1 MAKKKVA
8 PKPRKPASA
17 RKPATRK
24 AAAATPAIQGWPTDP
39 MGGAPPLQLPVP
51 VMPGARLPTRIIAPP
66 RAPVAQVHPLGTAGF
81 RYWTAAE
88 ALRRAAA
95 FWTTAGARGWHRDV
109 GASIPVRLDDG
120 VDLNAYYARND
131 FPPED
136 VKQGL
141 SFFHDT
147 VRDAATNRATTVFSG
162 ESPDVVAHE
171 LGHAVLDSLKP
182 ALFEL
187 ASIEAAAFH
196 ESFGDMSAILTAL
209 QLPSVRQAVLEET
222 DGNLRRNSSVS
233 RVAEQLGFAIRQRNP
248 AGVDRDS
255 LRNAANS
262 FVYVDPLTL
271 PATGPATQLTR
282 AGHNFSRVFTG
293 AFLEALGGMVSRLA
307 ARPGV
312 ADVQQASADMGR
324 LLAVAVAAAPV
335 STKFYQSVAEQ
346 MVLTDGSLFAGKYA
360 EALTTAFVRRG
371 LMSVR
376 SLAAPDALG
385 ATPARA
391 AAAAVRFSAAA
402 AGRGPRGMAAG
413 SDRPVQ
419 VAIDG
424 AALGLGVRTVYVNA
438 PPVDDVSAPPVS
450 MMAGV
455 AAREAP
461 VVPGLTDVQAFVEA
475 LIVRGRV
482 SLPATAGRR
491 RGLVASLSQGRKH
504 ATHYLN
510 KRADNALELK
520 RIAFECC

>member
-1 MAKKKVA
+1 
-8 PKPRKPASA
+8 
-17 RKPATRK
+17 
-24 AAAATPAIQGWPTDP
+24 
-39 MGGAPPLQLPVP
+39 
-51 VMPGARLPTRIIAPP
+51 MPGASMPTRIIAPA
-66 RAPVAQVHPLGTAGF
+66 RAPVAQIYPLGTDGF

-95 FWTTAGARGWHRDV
+95 FWTSVGATGWHPDV

-131 FPPED
+131 FPAED

-147 VRDAATNRATTVFSG
+147 VRDVVTGRQLTVFSG

-171 LGHAVLDSLKP
+171 LGHGVLDSLKP

-196 ESFGDMSAILTAL
+196 ESFGDMGAILTAL
-209 QLPSVRQAVLEET
+209 RLPSVRQAVLEET
-222 DGNLRRNSSVS
+222 DVNLRRNSSVS
-233 RVAEQLGFAIRQRNP
+233 RVAEQLGFAIRQRSP
-248 AGVDRDS
+248 AAVDRDS

-262 FVYVDPLTL
+262 FIYVDPLTL
-271 PATGPATQLTR
+271 PSTGPATQLTR
-282 AGHNFSRVFTG
+282 AAHNFSRVFTG
-293 AFLEALGGMVSRLA
+293 AFLEALGGMVARLA
-307 ARPGV
+307 AQPRV
-312 ADVQQASADMGR
+312 DDVEQASFDMGR
-324 LLAVAVAAAPV
+324 ILAQGATAAPV
-335 STKFYQSVAEQ
+335 STKFFQSVAEQ
-346 MVLTDGSLFAGKYA
+346 MVLVDNRLFGGKYA

-376 SLAAPDALG
+376 SLAAPEAVG
-385 ATPARA
+385 ASPARA

-402 AGRGPRGMAAG
+402 AGRAQRRTAAA
-413 SDRPVQ
+413 DKPVE

-424 AALGLGVRTVYVNA
+424 AAFGLAVKTLYVSA
-438 PPVDDVSAPPVS
+438 PPVDDISAPPPA

-455 AAREAP
+455 AARETLVMP
-461 VVPGLTDVQAFVEA
+461 RLTDIQAFVEA

-482 SLPATAGRR
+482 SLPSAVGPR
-491 RGLVASLSQGRKH
+491 RGLVASLSQVRKH

-510 KRADNALELK
+510 KRPDEALELK

>member
-1 MAKKKVA
+1 
-8 PKPRKPASA
+8 
-17 RKPATRK
+17 
-24 AAAATPAIQGWPTDP
+24 
-39 MGGAPPLQLPVP
+39 MGGIPPLQLPVP
-51 VMPGARLPTRIIAPP
+51 AMPGAPLPTRIIAPA
-66 RAPVAQVHPLGTAGF
+66 RAPAAQIHPLGTDGF

-88 ALRRAAA
+88 ALRRAAT
-95 FWTTAGARGWHRDV
+95 FWTTAGARAWHPDV

-147 VRDAATNRATTVFSG
+147 VRDAATRRQTTVFSG

-222 DGNLRRNSSVS
+222 DGSLQRNSSVS

-248 AGVDRDS
+248 AAVDRDS

-271 PATGPATQLTR
+271 PSTGPATQLTR
-282 AGHNFSRVFTG
+282 AAHNFSRVFTG

-307 ARPGV
+307 SRPRV
-312 ADVQQASADMGR
+312 EDVQQASLDMGR
-324 LLAVAVAAAPV
+324 LLAQGAAAAPV
-335 STKFYQSVAEQ
+335 STKFFQSVAEQ
-346 MVLTDGSLFAGKYA
+346 MVLVDGSVFAGKYA
-360 EALTTAFVRRG
+360 EALTTAFIRRG

-376 SLAAPDALG
+376 SLAAPEAVG

-402 AGRGPRGMAAG
+402 AGRAPRRAAA
-413 SDRPVQ
+413 SEKAVE

-424 AALGLGVRTVYVNA
+424 AAVGLAVKTLYVNA
-438 PPVDDVSAPPVS
+438 PPVDDLSTAPPS

-455 AAREAP
+455 AARETLVIP
-461 VVPGLTDVQAFVEA
+461 RITDVQAFVEA

-482 SLPATAGRR
+482 SLPAAAGRR
-491 RGLVASLSQGRKH
+491 RGLVASLSHGRKH

-510 KRADNALELK
+510 ARTDEALELK